1 MLIKNC
7 NIIYLDRIEKGSV
20 LIKDGK
26 IKEINPLVCDDNEVI
41 DAKGMYLSPGFEDD
55 HIHGAC
61 GYDSMDWSFEA
72 INEIA

>member
-26 IKEINPLVCDDNEVI
+26 IKEINPLV
-41 DAKGMYLSPGFEDD
+41 LSLI
-55 HIHGAC
+55 HI
-61 GYDSMDWSFEA
+61 
-72 INEIA
+72 